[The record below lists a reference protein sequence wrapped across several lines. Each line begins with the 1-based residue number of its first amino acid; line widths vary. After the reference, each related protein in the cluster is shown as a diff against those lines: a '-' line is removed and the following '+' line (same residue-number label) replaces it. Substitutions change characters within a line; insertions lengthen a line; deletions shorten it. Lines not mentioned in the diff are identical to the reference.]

1 MPEAKD
7 LARKDFQ
14 LELDRANLE
23 VRDEYSKLLI
33 EERARLAKEKENDGK
48 LVEVPVE
55 RREELFRQADVNV
68 HVGHVDSEKM
78 EKGQENATPASESQI
93 RDPAAGK
100 WNVIPDKILLQED
113 SPLLTRKEA
122 RKERREDNLK
132 GGA

>member
-33 EERARLAKEKENDGK
+33 EERARLAKENGEK

-55 RREELFRQADVNV
+55 KREELLKQADVNV
-68 HVGHVDSEKM
+68 RAGHVDSEKT
-78 EKGQENATPASESQI
+78 ERGQENANPTPEPQI
-93 RDPAAGK
+93 KDPAAGK
-100 WNVIPDKILLQED
+100 WNVIPDKILPPED
-113 SPLLTRKEA
+113 HPLLAREEA
-122 RKERREDNLK
+122 RKERHRDNLK